1 MVNKRVS
8 FFDLKGKSV
17 FITGGGSGIGA
28 AITEAFISQ
37 GSKVSFVQRSDA
49 TIFCDKIEQKYN
61 NRPHFLQCDIS
72 DTSALNKM
80 IDAAIEKNGPI
91 NILVNNAANDVRH
104 TTLEISEQF
113 WDNSQAL
120 NLKAYF
126 FSCQK
131 VLHGMIQ
138 AMSGSIIN
146 MSSISYMMGN
156 AGYPSYVTANSGIN
170 GMTRALAREF
180 GVYKIRVNAIAP
192 GWVMTDKQ
200 KDLWVTPE
208 LLEDHIKRQCL
219 KDLLIPDDIVDS
231 VLFLASDSSK
241 SITGQL
247 LAVDGGVVT
256 TG

>member
-37 GSKVSFVQRSDA
+37 GSNVSFVQRSDA
-49 TIFCDKIEQKYN
+49 TIFCDKLEQKYK

-80 IDAAIEKNGPI
+80 IDAAVEKNGPI

-104 TTLEISEQF
+104 RTLEISEQF

-138 AMSGSIIN
+138 AMSGSVIN

-219 KDLLIPDDIVDS
+219 KDLLVPDDIVDS

>member
-1 MVNKRVS
+1 
-8 FFDLKGKSV
+8 V

-28 AITEAFISQ
+28 AITEAFLAQ

-49 TIFCDKIEQKYN
+49 SEFCDNMEKKYQ
-61 NRPHFLQCDIS
+61 NRPYFIKCDIS
-72 DTSALNKM
+72 DITALNK
-80 IDAAIEKNGPI
+80 AIEDASKKNGI
-91 NILVNNAANDVRH
+91 ISILVNNAANDVRH
-104 TTLEISEQF
+104 STLEVSEQF

-120 NLKAYF
+120 NLKSYF
-126 FSCQK
+126 FSAQK
-131 VLHGMIQ
+131 VLHGMIEILN
-138 AMSGSIIN
+138 GSIIN

-156 AGYPSYVTANSGIN
+156 SGYPSYVTANSGIN

-192 GWVMTDKQ
+192 GWVMTEKQ
-200 KDLWVTPE
+200 KEKWVTPD
-208 LLEDHIKRQCL
+208 LLNNHVKRQCL
-219 KDLLIPDDIVDS
+219 KELLVPDDIVDS

-247 LAVDGGVVT
+247 LPVDGGVVT

>member
-37 GSKVSFVQRSDA
+37 GSNVSFVQRSDA
-49 TIFCDKIEQKYN
+49 TTFCDKLEQKYK

-80 IDAAIEKNGPI
+80 IDAAVEKNGPI

-104 TTLEISEQF
+104 KTLEISEQF
-113 WDNSQAL
+113 WDHSQAL

-138 AMSGSIIN
+138 AMSGSVIN

-219 KDLLIPDDIVDS
+219 KDLLVPDDIVDS

>member
-1 MVNKRVS
+1 
-8 FFDLKGKSV
+8 
-17 FITGGGSGIGA
+17 
-28 AITEAFISQ
+28 
-37 GSKVSFVQRSDA
+37 
-49 TIFCDKIEQKYN
+49 
-61 NRPHFLQCDIS
+61 
-72 DTSALNKM
+72 
-80 IDAAIEKNGPI
+80 
-91 NILVNNAANDVRH
+91 
-104 TTLEISEQF
+104 
-113 WDNSQAL
+113 
-120 NLKAYF
+120 
-126 FSCQK
+126 
-131 VLHGMIQ
+131 
-138 AMSGSIIN
+138 

-241 SITGQL
+241 IITGQL

>member
-1 MVNKRVS
+1 MINKRAS
-8 FFDLKGKSV
+8 FFDLKNKAI

-28 AITEAFISQ
+28 AITEAFLAQ

-49 TIFCDKIEQKYN
+49 STFCDKMEQTYQ
-61 NRPHFLQCDIS
+61 NRPYFIQCDIS
-72 DTSALNKM
+72 DVSALNKG
-80 IDAAIEKNGPI
+80 IDDAVGKVGPI
-91 NILVNNAANDVRH
+91 EVLVNNAANDVRH
-104 TTLEISEQF
+104 STLEISEQF

-120 NLKAYF
+120 NLKSYF
-126 FSCQK
+126 FACQK
-131 VLHGMIQ
+131 VLHGMIELIG
-138 AMSGSIIN
+138 GSVIN

-156 AGYPSYVTANSGIN
+156 SGYPSYVTANSGIN

-180 GVYKIRVNAIAP
+180 GVYKIRVNTIAP

-200 KDLWVTPE
+200 KEMWVTPK
-208 LLEDHIKRQCL
+208 LLDDHIKRQCL
-219 KDLLIPDDIVDS
+219 KDLLLPDDIVDS

>member
-49 TIFCDKIEQKYN
+49 TIFCDKIEEKYN

>member
-1 MVNKRVS
+1 MIKKRAS
-8 FFDLKGKSV
+8 FYDLDKKSV

-28 AITEAFISQ
+28 AITEAFLAQ
-37 GSKVSFVQRSDA
+37 GSNVSFVQRSDA
-49 TIFCDKIEQKYN
+49 SKFCDNMEKKYE
-61 NRPHFLQCDIS
+61 NRPYFIQCDIA
-72 DTSALNKM
+72 DISALNNA
-80 IDAAIEKNGPI
+80 IDKSLLINGPI
-91 NILVNNAANDVRH
+91 SVLVNNAANDVRH
-104 TTLEISEQF
+104 STLEVSEQF

-126 FSCQK
+126 FSAQK
-131 VLHGMIQ
+131 VLFGMIE
-138 AMSGSIIN
+138 MKSGSIIN

-156 AGYPSYVTANSGIN
+156 SGYPSYVTANSGIN

-200 KDLWVTPE
+200 KEKWVTPD
-208 LLEDHIKRQCL
+208 LLNDHVKRQCL
-219 KDLLIPDDIVDS
+219 KDLLVPDDIVDS

-247 LAVDGGVVT
+247 LAVDAGVVT